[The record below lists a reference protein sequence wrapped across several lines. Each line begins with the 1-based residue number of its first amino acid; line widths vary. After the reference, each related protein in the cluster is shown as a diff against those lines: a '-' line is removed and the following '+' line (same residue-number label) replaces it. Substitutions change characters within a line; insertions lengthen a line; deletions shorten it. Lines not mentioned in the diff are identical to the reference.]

1 MKTYFYVFHT
11 GWGGGGLGSSEQ
23 GRVDPIEAAEVRD
36 RTDMYKG
43 IGTSMTD
50 PFEQFRK
57 SKSQGYTNRM
67 RVSDAFFSIL
77 EI

>member
-1 MKTYFYVFHT
+1 MS

-23 GRVDPIEAAEVRD
+23 GMTDPVAHAEVRD

-43 IGTSMTD
+43 IGINLND

-57 SKSQGYTNRM
+57 SKSAGFIQRM
-67 RVSDAFFSIL
+67 KAREEAKN
-77 EI
+77 